1 MLFLNIFCKN
11 KNITIFHKKKTK
23 MNFEIDLNDF
33 EFLDLLGTGA
43 FGKVYFKLFPE
54 KFFILGKPCKGLKNK
69 LILRN
74 KII

>member
-1 MLFLNIFCKN
+1 
-11 KNITIFHKKKTK
+11 